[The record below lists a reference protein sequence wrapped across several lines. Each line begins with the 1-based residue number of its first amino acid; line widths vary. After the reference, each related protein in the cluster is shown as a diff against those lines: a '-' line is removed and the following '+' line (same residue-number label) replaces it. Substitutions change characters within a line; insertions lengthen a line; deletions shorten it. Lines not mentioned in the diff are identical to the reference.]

1 MEADETVTTLQ
12 TKLASPEVQTDYEQI
27 PVVMAELESAK
38 KEADELLLRWEFLE
52 DVRTN
57 SPDVSG

>member
-1 MEADETVTTLQ
+1 MEADEVVTALQ

-27 PVVMAELESAK
+27 PVVMAEVEAAK

-52 DVRTN
+52 DVRSN
-57 SPDVSG
+57 APGA

>member
-1 MEADETVTTLQ
+1 MEADEIVTALQ

-27 PVVMAELESAK
+27 PIVMAEVEAAK

-52 DVRTN
+52 GTKVQ
-57 SPDVSG
+57 SPER